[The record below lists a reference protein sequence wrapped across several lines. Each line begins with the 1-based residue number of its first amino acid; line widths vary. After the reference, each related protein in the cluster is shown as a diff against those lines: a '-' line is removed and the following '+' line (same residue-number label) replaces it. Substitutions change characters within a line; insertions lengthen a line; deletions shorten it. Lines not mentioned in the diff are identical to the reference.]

1 MVFKF
6 RFECVCSSAAHP
18 LWVLLWFLYLFIT
31 IFFWNHSVTN
41 SNISA
46 NSNTEVNVKSLRP
59 STGRLKYTIMLIIMI
74 IIIIIIMMM
83 IMIVI
88 VMVLNT
94 LAAKLLGISYS
105 HNVWL

>member
-1 MVFKF
+1 
-6 RFECVCSSAAHP
+6 
-18 LWVLLWFLYLFIT
+18 
-31 IFFWNHSVTN
+31 
-41 SNISA
+41 
-46 NSNTEVNVKSLRP
+46 
-59 STGRLKYTIMLIIMI
+59 
-74 IIIIIIMMM
+74 MM